1 MTTRVRILQR
11 IRVILAGRAAEEV
24 RANQGRE
31 GGGGCAHYAESMDK
45 YGWLMSELS

>member
-24 RANQGRE
+24 RANP
-31 GGGGCAHYAESMDK
+31 GGGGGGGSCREH
-45 YGWLMSELS
+45 GQLMAG